1 MENVKK
7 KVVFKDAGKEK
18 VAVGYVT
25 FDNGFVKVVNDQGS
39 TILINRDAIVFIRDG
54 DY

>member
-1 MENVKK
+1 MERKK
-7 KVVFKDAGKEK
+7 KVVFKDADKEK

-25 FDNGFVKVVNDQGS
+25 YEDGFVKVTNDAGS
-39 TILINRDAIVFIRDG
+39 SILINKEFIVFIKDG